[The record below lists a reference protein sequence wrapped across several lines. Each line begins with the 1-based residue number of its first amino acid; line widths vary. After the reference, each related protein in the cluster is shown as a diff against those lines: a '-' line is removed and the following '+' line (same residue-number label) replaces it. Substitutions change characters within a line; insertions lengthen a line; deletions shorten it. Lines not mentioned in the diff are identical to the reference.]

1 MNDKKKP
8 EELFRPDET
17 SVLKSANSGPQR
29 MSEFVNSA
37 VSDGAVER
45 SEIEIQKNEVY
56 VGEGAQIRPNE
67 VYVGTAPQVTPDEVF
82 VGQGPD
88 PRMPQQQQVEA
99 LQDTL
104 AKADAIV
111 ESFEQRQAK
120 LAEAYDQAE
129 KMLEEVARIKEALTF
144 DSKLRERI
152 EATIART
159 KSLRRG
165 VQR

>member
-1 MNDKKKP
+1 MNDKKNP

-17 SVLKSANSGPQR
+17 SILKSAKSGPQR

-37 VSDGAVER
+37 VSDNAVDR
-45 SEIEIQKNEVY
+45 SELEIQQNELY
-56 VGEGAQIRPNE
+56 VGAGQETRPNE
-67 VYVGTAPQVTPDEVF
+67 VYVGSSPDITPNEVF
-82 VGQGPD
+82 VGQASD
-88 PRMPQQQQVEA
+88 PLTPQQQQVET

-144 DSKLRERI
+144 DNKLRERI

>member
-1 MNDKKKP
+1 MNDKKNP
-8 EELFRPDET
+8 EELFRADAT
-17 SVLKSANSGPQR
+17 SVLKSTTSGPQR

-37 VSDGAVER
+37 VSENAVDR
-45 SEIEIQKNEVY
+45 SELNIQQNKIF
-56 VGEGAQIRPNE
+56 VGSSPD
-67 VYVGTAPQVTPDEVF
+67 VTPNEVF
-82 VGQGPD
+82 VGQAPD
-88 PRMPQQQQVEA
+88 PLTPQQQQVET

-120 LAEAYDQAE
+120 LAETYDQAE
-129 KMLEEVARIKEALTF
+129 KMLEEVTRIKEALTF
-144 DSKLRERI
+144 DNKLRERI

-165 VQR
+165 GQR